1 VTRGVGSCDTACHDQ
16 LRNTITVHI
25 RSRHVDNV
33 TCAELGQ
40 FRGLLGYPAH
50 HRTPAYYHLKLAEVK
65 SHRPVDNSAVVHMYC
80 RRLLNL

>member
-1 VTRGVGSCDTACHDQ
+1 MCRLVNVSQGDGGCNATCRDQ

-50 HRTPAYYHLKLAEVK
+50 HRTPAYYHFKLAEV
-65 SHRPVDNSAVVHMYC
+65 RPQHP
-80 RRLLNL
+80 L